1 MRKRRTL
8 NKSRKKQFVVET
20 QRKLFRAIILL
31 GISFLIIIFL
41 LGDHGIYQ
49 LYKIKAQRKITQ
61 KRIEE
66 LKTEKALL
74 ENEKK
79 RLETDLD
86 YIERLAREKYRMA
99 KTGEKVFKVIQ
110 KEIKEQ

>member
-1 MRKRRTL
+1 MNKRQTAQ
-8 NKSRKKQFVVET
+8 KSRRKKFLVDT
-20 QRKLFRAIILL
+20 QRKFFRGIILFI
-31 GISFLIIIFL
+31 ISFLMIIFL
-41 LGDHGIYQ
+41 FGDHGLYQ
-49 LYKIKAQRKITQ
+49 LYKIKSQRNVAQ

-66 LKTEKALL
+66 LKTEIALL

-79 RLETDLD
+79 RLQTDLD

-110 KEIKEQ
+110 KEKSK

>member
-1 MRKRRTL
+1 
-8 NKSRKKQFVVET
+8 
-20 QRKLFRAIILL
+20 
-31 GISFLIIIFL
+31 LIIIFL
-41 LGDHGIYQ
+41 IGDRGLYQ

-66 LKTEKALL
+66 LKTEIDLL
-74 ENEKK
+74 ENEKN

-99 KTGEKVFKVIQ
+99 KKGEKVFKVIP
-110 KEIKEQ
+110 KSNK

>member
-1 MRKRRTL
+1 LRKRRTL
-8 NKSRKKQFVVET
+8 NKSRKKQFIAET
-20 QRKLFRAIILL
+20 QRKLFHAIILF
-31 GISFLIIIFL
+31 GISFLILIFL

-66 LKTEKALL
+66 LKTEKAML
-74 ENEKK
+74 EYEKE

-99 KTGEKVFKVIQ
+99 KKGEKVFKVIP
-110 KEIKEQ
+110 KDNK

>member
-1 MRKRRTL
+1 MKRGRTL
-8 NKSRKKQFVVET
+8 NKSRRKQFIAEA
-20 QRKLFRAIILL
+20 QRKFFRAIILL
-31 GISFLIIIFL
+31 VVSFLIIIFL
-41 LGDHGIYQ
+41 FGNHGIYQ

-66 LKTEKALL
+66 LKTERVLL
-74 ENEKK
+74 ENEKN

-99 KTGEKVFKVIQ
+99 KRGEKVFKVIPRES
-110 KEIKEQ
+110 K

>member
-8 NKSRKKQFVVET
+8 NKSRRKQFIAEA
-20 QRKLFRAIILL
+20 QRKFFRAIILL
-31 GISFLIIIFL
+31 VVSFLIIIFL
-41 LGDHGIYQ
+41 FGNHGIYQ

-66 LKTEKALL
+66 LKTERVLL
-74 ENEKK
+74 ENEKN

-99 KTGEKVFKVIQ
+99 KRGEKVFKVIPRES
-110 KEIKEQ
+110 K

>member
-8 NKSRKKQFVVET
+8 NKSRRKQFIAEA
-20 QRKLFRAIILL
+20 QRKFFRAIILL
-31 GISFLIIIFL
+31 VVSFLIIVFL
-41 LGDHGIYQ
+41 FGNHGIYQ

-66 LKTEKALL
+66 LKTERVLL
-74 ENEKK
+74 ENEKN

-99 KTGEKVFKVIQ
+99 KRGEKVFKVIPRES
-110 KEIKEQ
+110 K

>member
-1 MRKRRTL
+1 LRKRRTL
-8 NKSRKKQFVVET
+8 NKSRRKQFIVEA
-20 QRKLFRAIILL
+20 QRKFFRAIILF
-31 GISFLIIIFL
+31 GVSFLIIIFL
-41 LGDHGIYQ
+41 FGDHGVYQ
-49 LYKIKAQRKITQ
+49 LYKIKSQRKATQ

-66 LKTEKALL
+66 LKTELALL
-74 ENEKK
+74 ENEKN

-110 KEIKEQ
+110 KEIKE

>member
-1 MRKRRTL
+1 MKKRRTL
-8 NKSRKKQFVVET
+8 NKSRRKQFIAEA
-20 QRKLFRAIILL
+20 QRKFFRGIILL

-41 LGDHGIYQ
+41 IGDHGIYQ

-66 LKTEKALL
+66 LKTEMALL

-99 KTGEKVFKVIQ
+99 KPSEKVFKVIQ
-110 KEIKEQ
+110 KNGK